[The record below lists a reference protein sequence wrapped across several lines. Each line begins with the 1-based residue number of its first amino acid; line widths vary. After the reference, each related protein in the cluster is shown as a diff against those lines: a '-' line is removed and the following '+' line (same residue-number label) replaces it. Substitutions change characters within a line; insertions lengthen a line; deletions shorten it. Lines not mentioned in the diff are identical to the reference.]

1 MSSERTVLS
10 TSNLNQD
17 LRNSNLFE
25 IERTNM
31 ENVDNAME
39 TEIDAVTDEYGEQTP
54 SLSQEKAL
62 LKEPMEGIETNNP
75 QRVSNSTGDGT
86 DANNPPW
93 NKETP
98 IPNANIDPNEQQA
111 TPKASGTVR
120 SRKTSFGTTGTVPS
134 DQSAS
139 TVEVANSTK
148 RRQRKRP
155 SGAQVMKRRRL
166 AKELKALQQQQQ
178 QNGSGRTEMGSPD
191 S

>member
-1 MSSERTVLS
+1 
-10 TSNLNQD
+10 
-17 LRNSNLFE
+17 
-25 IERTNM
+25 M

-111 TPKASGTVR
+111 TPKGEWYRSIDKNEFWYNWHRTFRSICVYSG
-120 SRKTSFGTTGTVPS
+120 SGQFDEETSAQKAKWGPS
-134 DQSAS
+134 DEEATFSQGIESI
-139 TVEVANSTK
+139 TTTTTT
-148 RRQRKRP
+148 
-155 SGAQVMKRRRL
+155 
-166 AKELKALQQQQQ
+166 
-178 QNGSGRTEMGSPD
+178 TEWEWEDGD
-191 S
+191 GVTR